1 MKKYLT
7 TTLIMLIIATTTY
20 AQIPQILKK
29 DTVVLSV
36 YNNNQRYMLYPMPFG
51 KDKPDKDFTA
61 EMVVALDTINVL
73 QTATQKDSSGKYP
86 KRWITQ
92 RKCGKLPTNVKDKVA
107 ILYLNIGCDIS
118 TQVLN
123 AQEAGALAVIMIHTT
138 DIKDS
143 VTLPKKSLLIRYD
156 DDNKVKIPCFTVRL
170 GIGAKLTQMLP
181 SLVGIQR
188 PKTTIDSTQALQVAN
203 PLIANPLQT
212 MDKEKAKPTGADA
225 PITANI
231 AAGEG
236 NTQAYSTEKIGW
248 DVSPNPASQEAIL
261 HYNFTQA
268 IPLSIEVFN
277 EAGQLVTNYHLP
289 ENSTGTLNM
298 DVSSWVTGIYSV
310 RLVAGDLK
318 EVKRLVVAH

>member
-1 MKKYLT
+1 MKKHLI
-7 TTLIMLIIATTTY
+7 TTLILLTIATTTY
-20 AQIPQILKK
+20 AQSVKK

-61 EMVVALDTINVL
+61 EMVVALDTITVL
-73 QTATQKDSSGKYP
+73 QTATQKDSSGRYP
-86 KRWITQ
+86 KRWMTQ

-123 AQEAGALAVIMIHTT
+123 AQDAGALAVILIHST
-138 DIKDS
+138 DSRDS
-143 VTLPKKSLLIRYD
+143 VTLPKKSASIRYD
-156 DDNKVKIPCFTVRL
+156 NDSKVKIPCFTVRL
-170 GIGAKLTQMLP
+170 GIGEKLTQMLP

-188 PKTTIDSTQALQVAN
+188 PKAAIDSTQALQASN
-203 PLIANPLQT
+203 PLITNPLQ
-212 MDKEKAKPTGADA
+212 MVNKETANPTGTDVSAT
-225 PITANI
+225 PTI

-236 NTQAYSTEKIGW
+236 STNGYSTEKIGW
-248 DVSPNPASQEAIL
+248 DLSPNPASQEATR

-268 IPLSIEVFN
+268 APLSIEVFN
-277 EAGQLVTNYHLP
+277 EAGQLVTNYNLP
-289 ENSTGTLNM
+289 DNPTGTLNM

-310 RLVAGDLK
+310 RLVKGDMK
-318 EVKRLVVAH
+318 EVKLLVVQH

>member
-7 TTLIMLIIATTTY
+7 TTLILLTIATTTY
-20 AQIPQILKK
+20 AQTAKK

-73 QTATQKDSSGKYP
+73 QTATQKDTSGRYP
-86 KRWITQ
+86 KRWMTQ

-107 ILYLNIGCDIS
+107 ILYLNKDCDIS

-123 AQEAGALAVIMIHTT
+123 AQEAGAKTVILIHTT
-138 DIKDS
+138 DNRDS
-143 VTLPKKSLLIRYD
+143 VTLPKKSASIRYD
-156 DDNKVKIPCFTVRL
+156 DDIKVKIPCFTVRL
-170 GIGAKLTQMLP
+170 GIGEKLTQMLP

-188 PKTTIDSTQALQVAN
+188 PKTAIDSTQALQASN
-203 PLIANPLQT
+203 PLITNPLQT
-212 MDKEKAKPTGADA
+212 VNKETASPTGMNDA
-225 PITANI
+225 TITPTI
-231 AAGEG
+231 AAREG
-236 NTQAYSTEKIGW
+236 STKVYSTEKIGW
-248 DVSPNPASQEAIL
+248 DLSPNPASQEAIL

-268 IPLSIEVFN
+268 APLNIEVFN
-277 EAGQLVTNYHLP
+277 EAGQLVTNYNLP
-289 ENSTGTLNM
+289 DNPTGTLNM

-310 RLVAGDLK
+310 RLVTGELK
-318 EVKRLVVAH
+318 EVKRLVVQH

>member
-1 MKKYLT
+1 MKKYI
-7 TTLIMLIIATTTY
+7 TTLLILLTIATTTD
-20 AQIPQILKK
+20 AQSVKK

-73 QTATQKDSSGKYP
+73 QTAIQKDTSGKYP
-86 KRWITQ
+86 KRWMTQ

-123 AQEAGALAVIMIHTT
+123 AQEAGAIAVILIHST
-138 DIKDS
+138 DSRDS
-143 VTLPKKSLLIRYD
+143 VTLPKKSSSIRYD
-156 DDNKVKIPCFTVRL
+156 DDIKVKIPCFTVRK
-170 GIGAKLTQMLP
+170 GIGEKLTQMLP

-188 PKTTIDSTQALQVAN
+188 PKTAIDSTQALQASN
-203 PLIANPLQT
+203 PLITNPLQT
-212 MDKEKAKPTGADA
+212 VNKETASPTGMNDA
-225 PITANI
+225 TITPTI
-231 AAGEG
+231 AAREG
-236 NTQAYSTEKIGW
+236 STKVYSTEKIGW
-248 DVSPNPASQEAIL
+248 DLSPNPASQEAIL

-268 IPLSIEVFN
+268 APLSIEVFN
-277 EAGQLVTNYHLP
+277 EAGQLVTNYNLP
-289 ENSTGTLNM
+289 DNSTGTLNM

-310 RLVAGDLK
+310 RLVAGELK
-318 EVKRLVVAH
+318 EVKRLVVQH

>member
-7 TTLIMLIIATTTY
+7 TLLIALTIAITTY
-20 AQIPQILKK
+20 AQSVKK

-36 YNNNQRYMLYPMPFG
+36 YNNNQRFMLYPMPFG

-73 QTATQKDSSGKYP
+73 QTATQKDSSGRYP

-107 ILYLNIGCDIS
+107 ILYLNKDCDIS

-123 AQEAGALAVIMIHTT
+123 AQEAGAITVILIHST
-138 DIKDS
+138 DSRDS
-143 VTLPKKSLLIRYD
+143 VTLPKKSASIRYD
-156 DDNKVKIPCFTVRL
+156 DDIKVKIPCFTVRK
-170 GIGAKLTQMLP
+170 GIGEKLTQMLP

-188 PKTTIDSTQALQVAN
+188 PKTAIDSTQALQASN
-203 PLIANPLQT
+203 PLITNPLQ
-212 MDKEKAKPTGADA
+212 MVNKEKANPTGMNDA
-225 PITANI
+225 TTANI

-236 NTQAYSTEKIGW
+236 STKGYSTEKIGW
-248 DVSPNPASQEAIL
+248 DLSPNPAGQEAIL
-261 HYNFTQA
+261 HYNFSKATQ
-268 IPLSIEVFN
+268 ISIEVFN
-277 EAGQLVTNYHLP
+277 EAGQLVTNYNLP
-289 ENSTGTLNM
+289 DNPTGTLNM

-310 RLVAGDLK
+310 RLVTGDLK
-318 EVKRLVVAH
+318 EVKRLVVQH